1 MQHGGVVTVRA
12 PAPVR
17 ERVVGRLR
25 REGEREHGGNRAL
38 IREHVARAGR
48 DVGAERLL
56 VRVHALPLVDAVAA
70 QIVARL
76 LRDGEDGGQVVLR
89 RCTADGRLCQL
100 RAAAVAPDLIEQAL
114 LVRRRRCFLKEVRP
128 LEQGPL
134 QTLARAPRGDL
145 GVVAAAQHLR
155 HRAALPR
162 LGAGIL
168 RVLEP
173 AGPMALAGV
182 ALGVRQDPRHHA
194 ADAVRDDHGAE
205 LAAGEHKVAD
215 GELLVHARLDEA
227 LIHAFIV
234 AADEHELVIV
244 GLELA
249 GLRLRERRPLR
260 GEVDNAAA
268 LDGHGA
274 VRERGVKAAFERLR
288 HHDLAP
294 AAAVGIVVDLLLP
307 VFGIVA
313 DLVAAD
319 VEQAARLR
327 PAEDALA
334 EHGAHRVGKE
344 GENVDAHALTSL
356 RSGAR
361 PCARRRGRCCAR
373 TPAGR
378 G

>member
-1 MQHGGVVTVRA
+1 MVTVRA

-17 ERVVGRLR
+17 ERVISRLG
-25 REGEREHGGNRAL
+25 REGEREHGGDRTL
-38 IREHVARAGR
+38 IREHMARAGR
-48 DVGAERLL
+48 DVGAEGVL
-56 VRVHALPLVDAVAA
+56 VRVRALPLVDAVAA
-70 QIVARL
+70 QVIARL
-76 LRDGEDGGQVVLR
+76 LHDGEDGREVVLR
-89 RCTADGRLCQL
+89 RRAADGRLYKL

-114 LVRRRRCFLKEVRP
+114 LVRRRGRLLKEIGP
-128 LEQGPL
+128 LCERAL
-134 QTLARAPRGDL
+134 QTLARAPGFNFR
-145 GVVAAAQHLR
+145 VVAAAQHLR
-155 HRAALPR
+155 HGAALPR
-162 LGAGIL
+162 LGAGVL

-182 ALGVRQDPRHHA
+182 ALGVRQDARHHA

-205 LAAGEHKVAD
+205 LAAREHKVAD
-215 GELLVHARLDEA
+215 GQLLVHARLDEA
-227 LIHAFIV
+227 LIHALIV

-260 GEVDNAAA
+260 GEVNDAAA
-268 LDGHGA
+268 RFGHGA
-274 VRERGVKAAFERLR
+274 VRERGVEAAFERLR
-288 HHDLAP
+288 HHDLPP

-319 VEQAARLR
+319 IEQAARLR